1 METSSSPNLGQH
13 PSPSVMGSAGVW
25 VRFRLGDLGGFRPP
39 AHHPRAGVGCKNPF
53 PGSIPLSQRNGRGPA
68 GISAGTARTLPSD
81 LPPASSLPPWQKPG
95 LDLWEQGFLC
105 SIHAQPGSWG
115 KERQG
120 VLPRAGSSDRDTG
133 MCRGSAHPEH
143 PRACRGFGSTIAMAG
158 TCGTIKH
165 PPVSLLC
172 P

>member
-39 AHHPRAGVGCKNPF
+39 AHLPRAGVGCKNPF

-68 GISAGTARTLPSD
+68 GISTGTARTFPLISR
-81 LPPASSLPPWQKPG
+81 LPPLSLPGKSLALISG
-95 LDLWEQGFLC
+95 NKDSFVASMHSQG
-105 SIHAQPGSWG
+105 AG
-115 KERQG
+115 ERQS
-120 VLPRAGSSDRDTG
+120 VLPRAGSGDRDTG